1 MEKKRRKQT
10 PSEEYTNIQLKLFDD
25 FLGSQIAS
33 ARSQAQQRDLF
44 EHLPGDEQRD
54 ILHRAE
60 GQAVLY
66 AIKTIES
73 FLYQARKKYKDQ
85 IDLIRQT
92 DYWPRRWMLDDKQIA
107 AVLQKHP
114 LAKILNVI
122 EGHVLNYGDKD
133 TLSCFGPTKYMTFRA
148 DKAFYRDLMEA
159 TGKSRRILSNYLQSL
174 TEMEAITRVK
184 RVNGI
189 WLYGFGYWQ
198 QIPNSGRRPNR
209 VRFLSEKTHKEKL
222 RDFKL
227 PWQRHQERS
236 GRDGKEGVVEWKGNS
251 VDRSDTTPSL
261 RGAKL
266 LSCFSKQTRS
276 APHNENRK
284 STITSQPQKT
294 GLRCNN

>member
-1 MEKKRRKQT
+1 MPKKRKQT
-10 PSEEYTNIQLKLFDD
+10 PSEEYTNIQLKLFED
-25 FLGSQIAS
+25 FLGSQVAS

-60 GQAVLY
+60 GQAALY

-122 EGHVLNYGDKD
+122 EDHVLDYGDKD

-159 TGKSRRILSNYLQSL
+159 TGKSRRQLNTYLQEL
-174 TEMEAITRVK
+174 KDIGAVVRWK
-184 RVNGI
+184 RVNGV
-189 WLYGFGYWQ
+189 WLYFFGYWQ
-198 QIPNSGRRPNR
+198 AVPNSGRRPNR
-209 VRFLSEKTHKEKL
+209 VRFLTEATHREKL
-222 RDFKL
+222 RDFAL
-227 PWQRHQERS
+227 PTQRRRTGREREPRGGDS
-236 GRDGKEGVVEWKGNS
+236 
-251 VDRSDTTPSL
+251 
-261 RGAKL
+261 RGAGKL
-266 LSCFSKQTRS
+266 R
-276 APHNENRK
+276 
-284 STITSQPQKT
+284 
-294 GLRCNN
+294 